1 MNKKEKIL
9 FFLIFT
15 FAAFLRLWHLGQA
28 PPGLYSDEVDVAYQ
42 ARLFLDQKTDYFGNS
57 WPIHFHSFADWR
69 TPGYIYSALPFIALA
84 DPSATAVR
92 LPAALWGLLSLLA
105 FFHLCKKIF
114 KQTGPALLA
123 LALLSFS
130 PWHIHYSRIAFEV
143 TGMLFFILLGL
154 SFLLSFLK
162 KPKPHLFLISF
173 SSFILSTYFYSTAKL
188 FVPIIVISAL
198 FFWWPVFKKTLLSRR
213 FLPSFLLLFLLA
225 LPMIRSL
232 AAGEAGFRFSYINIF
247 TDPTTPQEI
256 DRLRETD
263 AVILNQGQKEVGMS
277 TPLSSKI
284 FHNKLLFWG
293 QTGLKNY
300 LQAFSTQFLFI
311 SGDQNPRHGF
321 LKTGMLYPLEF
332 FIIILSLIFFVPS
345 KEKTFFLTLLFLT
358 PLPFALTRDEP
369 GAHATRLFLLLP
381 FLYLLEA
388 NGLALIYQKL
398 KRLPRIIIF
407 SSLATAYLLSFI
419 LFWHHYLYHYP
430 GLSERYW
437 NAATQEVVQKAFA
450 SQEKFDHIYFSQSSH
465 QSLLPFFLFWNNY
478 HETLSQI
485 NLQPA
490 SDSFIDGE
498 YFDKFYFGQLNLG
511 SAYNNPT
518 NFFKKENL
526 YLLESADLP
535 PKLLEDHSLSFTII
549 DQINYPASALPA
561 YYLVTGL

>member
-1 MNKKEKIL
+1 
-9 FFLIFT
+9 
-15 FAAFLRLWHLGQA
+15 
-28 PPGLYSDEVDVAYQ
+28 
-42 ARLFLDQKTDYFGNS
+42 
-57 WPIHFHSFADWR
+57 
-69 TPGYIYSALPFIALA
+69 
-84 DPSATAVR
+84 
-92 LPAALWGLLSLLA
+92 
-105 FFHLCKKIF
+105 
-114 KQTGPALLA
+114 
-123 LALLSFS
+123 
-130 PWHIHYSRIAFEV
+130 
-143 TGMLFFILLGL
+143 MLFFILLGL